1 MEAVFTVDQI
11 RRAEQPLLRAQGEP
25 DELMRHA
32 AKAVADAA
40 KVMLAAPR
48 PYFLG
53 RHATRVLLLVGS
65 GGNGGDALYAGSLL
79 AAEGV
84 GVDAVLL
91 GGAPHERALAT
102 FRRRGGAVLV
112 DGLPDFPPGLRGGG
126 APEPLD
132 PARPESARPW
142 GYCLVIDGIAGLGG
156 SGPLREKAARIVR
169 VAAKNHARFLAV
181 DVPSGIAADTG
192 VVEPG
197 ASIADPEWEPGD
209 PDEPSPRTLDL
220 PGHVTADVTVTFG
233 GLRFAHAL
241 SDQCGEVVVADI
253 ALDGDGPELYLRPR
267 ETWPA
272 GAQAGRSLHGQLH
285 ADLARDAAD
294 GTTPTWT
301 YYRSLAVPP
310 RNAFTWPTLYDGDPG
325 DVWTSVGDHPR
336 PPRPGFPRDLEPGAG
351 DDKYSGGV
359 VGICAGGDLYPGAG
373 VLAATAAVRATS
385 SMVRYVGSGS
395 AEVVRALPEVVAHT
409 SLDDAGRVDA
419 WVVGSGR
426 GTDDATA
433 AELSELLGRDEP
445 LLVDADAI
453 TLLAR
458 RAELREKLVAREG
471 ETLLTPHAGEFRRL
485 ADAMAEAGEA
495 GEDTVT
501 DAGAEGAGGIPDPAE
516 HPIDAAKA
524 LAVALDC
531 AVLLKGRRT
540 VVAMPAEP
548 GHRAGTVRI
557 IDAGTSWAATPG
569 SGDVLS
575 GLIGAWLAKDGMAGI
590 APAVTVHARAAE
602 IAARTPAGYAPT
614 SASLIAEA
622 IREATAALAAE
633 TAWPT
638 VAE

>member
-253 ALDGDGPELYLRPR
+253 ALDGDGPELHLRPR

-359 VGICAGGDLYPGAG
+359 VGICAGGDRYPGAG
-373 VLAATAAVRATS
+373 VLAATAAVRATP

-395 AEVVRALPEVVAHT
+395 AEVVRALPEVVAHP

-426 GTDDATA
+426 GTDDAAA
-433 AELSELLGRDEP
+433 AELSELLGRGEP

-471 ETLLTPHAGEFRRL
+471 ETVLTPHAGEFRRL
-485 ADAMAEAGEA
+485 ADAMAEAGEV
-495 GEDTVT
+495 GE
-501 DAGAEGAGGIPDPAE
+501 EGSESILDPAE
-516 HPIDAAKA
+516 HPIEAAKA

>member
-11 RRAEQPLLRAQGEP
+11 RRAEGPLLRAQDEP

-40 KVMLAAPR
+40 KVMLAAPK

-53 RHATRVLLLVGS
+53 RYATRVLLLVGS

-79 AAEGV
+79 AAEGI

-91 GGAPHERALAT
+91 GDAPHERALAT

-112 DGLPDFPPGLRGGG
+112 DGLPDFPASLRGGG
-126 APEPLD
+126 NPEPLD
-132 PARPESARPW
+132 PASPESAGPW
-142 GYCLVIDGIAGLGG
+142 GYSLVIDGIAGLGG
-156 SGPLREKAARIVR
+156 AGALREKAARIVR
-169 VAAKNHARFLAV
+169 VAAKNHARFLAI
-181 DVPSGIAADTG
+181 DVPSGVAADTG
-192 VVEPG
+192 AVEPG
-197 ASIADPEWEPGD
+197 ASIADPQWEPGD

-253 ALDGDGPELYLRPR
+253 ALDGDSPELYLLPK
-267 ETWPA
+267 EKWPA
-272 GAQAGRSLHGQLH
+272 GAEAGRSLHVQLH
-285 ADLARDAAD
+285 RDLASDAAD

-310 RNAFTWPTLYDGDPG
+310 RNAFTWPTLYDVDPG

-336 PPRPGFPRDLEPGAG
+336 PPRPGFPRDLEPGAD

-359 VGICAGGDLYPGAG
+359 VGICAGGERYPGAG
-373 VLAATAAVRATS
+373 VLATMAAVRATS
-385 SMVRYVGSGS
+385 AMVRYVGSGAS
-395 AEVVRALPEVVAHT
+395 EVVRALPEVVAHP
-409 SLDDAGRVDA
+409 SLDDARRVDA

-426 GTDDATA
+426 GTDDAA
-433 AELSELLGRDEP
+433 AVELSELLGRDEP

-453 TLLAR
+453 TLLAQR
-458 RAELREKLVAREG
+458 PDLREKLVARDA

-485 ADAMAEAGEA
+485 AEAMAGEEAGADRSA
-495 GEDTVT
+495 GE
-501 DAGAEGAGGIPDPAE
+501 IPDPVE

-524 LAVALDC
+524 MATALDC
-531 AVLLKGRRT
+531 VVLLKGRRT
-540 VVAMPAEP
+540 VVAMPAEH
-548 GHRAGTVRI
+548 GLRAGTVRI

-575 GLIGAWLAKDGMAGI
+575 GLVGAWMAKDGMAGI

-633 TAWPT
+633 TAWPS

>member
-11 RRAEQPLLRAQGEP
+11 RRAEGPLLRAQDEP

-40 KVMLAAPR
+40 KVMLAAPK

-53 RHATRVLLLVGS
+53 RYATRVLLLVGS

-79 AAEGV
+79 AAEGI

-91 GGAPHERALAT
+91 GDAPHERALAT

-112 DGLPDFPPGLRGGG
+112 DGLPDFPASLRGGG
-126 APEPLD
+126 NPEPLD
-132 PARPESARPW
+132 PASPESAGPW
-142 GYCLVIDGIAGLGG
+142 GYSLVIDGIAGLGG
-156 SGPLREKAARIVR
+156 AGALREKAARIVR
-169 VAAKNHARFLAV
+169 VAAKNHARFLAI
-181 DVPSGIAADTG
+181 DVPSGVAADTG
-192 VVEPG
+192 AVEPG
-197 ASIADPEWEPGD
+197 ASIADPQWEPGD

-253 ALDGDGPELYLRPR
+253 ALDGDSPELYLLPK
-267 ETWPA
+267 EKWPA
-272 GAQAGRSLHGQLH
+272 GAEAGRSLHVQLH
-285 ADLARDAAD
+285 RDLASDAAD

-310 RNAFTWPTLYDGDPG
+310 RNAFTWPTLYDVDPG

-336 PPRPGFPRDLEPGAG
+336 PPRPGFPRDLEPGAD

-359 VGICAGGDLYPGAG
+359 VGICAGGERYPGAG
-373 VLAATAAVRATS
+373 VLATMAAVRATS
-385 SMVRYVGSGS
+385 AMVRYVGSGAS
-395 AEVVRALPEVVAHT
+395 EVVRALPEVVAHP
-409 SLDDAGRVDA
+409 SLDDARRVDA

-426 GTDDATA
+426 GTDDAA
-433 AELSELLGRDEP
+433 AVELSELLGRDEP

-453 TLLAR
+453 TLLAQR
-458 RAELREKLVAREG
+458 PELREKLVARDA

-485 ADAMAEAGEA
+485 AEAMAGEEAGADRSA
-495 GEDTVT
+495 GE
-501 DAGAEGAGGIPDPAE
+501 IPDPVE

-524 LAVALDC
+524 MATALDC
-531 AVLLKGRRT
+531 VVLLKGRRT
-540 VVAMPAEP
+540 VVAMPAEH

-575 GLIGAWLAKDGMAGI
+575 GLVGAWMAKDGMAGI

-633 TAWPT
+633 TAWPS

>member
-11 RRAEQPLLRAQGEP
+11 RRAEQPLLGAQDEP

-40 KVMLAAPR
+40 KVMLAAPK

-91 GGAPHERALAT
+91 GDAPNERALAT
-102 FRRRGGAVLV
+102 FRRRGGVVLV
-112 DGLPDFPPGLRGGG
+112 DGLPDFPAGLRGDGN
-126 APEPLD
+126 PEPLD
-132 PARPESARPW
+132 PAHPESVRPW
-142 GYCLVIDGIAGLGG
+142 GHSLVIDGIAGLGG

-169 VAAKNHARFLAV
+169 VAAKNHARFLAI
-181 DVPSGIAADTG
+181 DVPSGISADTG
-192 VVEPG
+192 LVEAG

-209 PDEPSPRTLDL
+209 PDEPSPRTIEL

-253 ALDGDGPELYLRPR
+253 ALDGDSPELYLRPK
-267 ETWPA
+267 EKWPA
-272 GAQAGRSLHGQLH
+272 GAEAGRSLHGQLH
-285 ADLARDAAD
+285 RNLARDAAE
-294 GTTPTWT
+294 GATPTWT

-310 RNAFTWPTLYDGDPG
+310 RNAFTWPTVYDGDPG

-336 PPRPGFPRDLEPGAG
+336 PPRPGFPRDLEPAAD

-359 VGICAGGDLYPGAG
+359 VGICAGGERYPGAG
-373 VLAATAAVRATS
+373 VLATTAAVRATS
-385 SMVRYVGSGS
+385 AMVRYVGSGS
-395 AEVVRALPEVVAHT
+395 AEVVRALPEVVAHP
-409 SLDDAGRVDA
+409 SLDDAARVDA

-426 GTDDATA
+426 GTDDAAA

-453 TLLAR
+453 TLLAQR
-458 RAELREKLVAREG
+458 PELRDRLVAREG

-485 ADAMAEAGEA
+485 ADALDQE
-495 GEDTVT
+495 
-501 DAGAEGAGGIPDPAE
+501 IPDPVDR
-516 HPIDAAKA
+516 PIDAAKA
-524 LAVALDC
+524 LAMALRC

-540 VVAMPAEP
+540 IVAMPSGG
-548 GHRAGTVRI
+548 GHHAGTVRI

-575 GLIGAWLAKDGMAGI
+575 GLIGAWLAKDGMAGV

-633 TAWPT
+633 TEWPS

>member
-1 MEAVFTVDQI
+1 MEAVFAVDQI

-253 ALDGDGPELYLRPR
+253 ALDGDGPELHLRPR

-359 VGICAGGDLYPGAG
+359 VGICAGGGRYPGAG
-373 VLAATAAVRATS
+373 VLAATAAVRATP

-395 AEVVRALPEVVAHT
+395 AEVVRALPEVVAHP

-426 GTDDATA
+426 GTDDAAA
-433 AELSELLGRDEP
+433 AELSELLGRGDP

-453 TLLAR
+453 TMLAR
-458 RAELREKLVAREG
+458 RPELREKLVAREG
-471 ETLLTPHAGEFRRL
+471 ETVLTPHAGEFRRL
-485 ADAMAEAGEA
+485 ADAMAEAGEV
-495 GEDTVT
+495 GE
-501 DAGAEGAGGIPDPAE
+501 EGSESIPDPAE
-516 HPIDAAKA
+516 HPIEAAKA

>member
-11 RRAEQPLLRAQGEP
+11 RRAEAPLLRAQDEP

-40 KVMLAAPR
+40 KVMLAAPK

-53 RHATRVLLLVGS
+53 RYATRVLLLVGS

-79 AAEGV
+79 AADGI

-91 GGAPHERALAT
+91 GDAPHERALAT

-112 DGLPDFPPGLRGGG
+112 DGLPDFPASLRGGG
-126 APEPLD
+126 NPEPLD
-132 PARPESARPW
+132 PSRPESARPW
-142 GYCLVIDGIAGLGG
+142 GYSLVIDGIAGLGG
-156 SGPLREKAARIVR
+156 AGALREKAARIVR
-169 VAAKNHARFLAV
+169 VAAQNHARFLAV

-192 VVEPG
+192 LVEPG
-197 ASIADPEWEPGD
+197 ASIDDPQWEPGD
-209 PDEPSPRTLDL
+209 PDEPAARTIDL

-253 ALDGDGPELYLRPR
+253 ALDGDSPELYLLPK
-267 ETWPA
+267 EKWPA
-272 GAQAGRSLHGQLH
+272 GAEAGRSLHGQLH
-285 ADLARDAAD
+285 RDLADDAAD
-294 GTTPTWT
+294 GSTPTWT

-310 RNAFTWPTLYDGDPG
+310 RNAFTWPTLYDVNPG

-336 PPRPGFPRDLEPGAG
+336 PPRPGFPRDLEPGPG

-359 VGICAGGDLYPGAG
+359 VGICAGGERYPGAG

-385 SMVRYVGSGS
+385 AMVRYVGSGA
-395 AEVVRALPEVVAHT
+395 AEVVRALPEVVAHA
-409 SLDDAGRVDA
+409 SLDDACRADA
-419 WVVGSGR
+419 WAVGSGR
-426 GTDDATA
+426 GTDDAAA
-433 AELSELLGRDEP
+433 AELSDLLGRVEP
-445 LLVDADAI
+445 LLIDADAI
-453 TLLAR
+453 TLLAQR
-458 RAELREKLVAREG
+458 PELREKLVARG
-471 ETLLTPHAGEFRRL
+471 AETLLTPHAGEFRRL
-485 ADAMAEAGEA
+485 ADAMAGVGAGA
-495 GEDTVT
+495 
-501 DAGAEGAGGIPDPAE
+501 DAGAGGEIGAGEIPDPVE
-516 HPIDAAKA
+516 HPIDAAKTMA
-524 LAVALDC
+524 TALDC

-575 GLIGAWLAKDGMAGI
+575 GLVGAWMAKDGMAGI

-614 SASLIAEA
+614 SASLIAGA

-633 TAWPT
+633 TAWPS

>member
-40 KVMLAAPR
+40 KVMLAAPK

-53 RHATRVLLLVGS
+53 RYATRVLLLVGS

-79 AAEGV
+79 AAEGI

-91 GGAPHERALAT
+91 GDAPHERALAT

-112 DGLPDFPPGLRGGG
+112 DGLPDFPASLRGGG
-126 APEPLD
+126 NPEPLD
-132 PARPESARPW
+132 PASPESARPW
-142 GYCLVIDGIAGLGG
+142 GYSLVIDGIAGLGG
-156 SGPLREKAARIVR
+156 AGALREKAARIVR
-169 VAAKNHARFLAV
+169 VAAKNHARFLAI
-181 DVPSGIAADTG
+181 DVPSGVAADTG
-192 VVEPG
+192 AVEPG
-197 ASIADPEWEPGD
+197 ASIADPQWEPGD

-253 ALDGDGPELYLRPR
+253 ALDGDSPELYLLPK
-267 ETWPA
+267 EKWPA
-272 GAQAGRSLHGQLH
+272 GAEAGRSLHGQLH
-285 ADLARDAAD
+285 RDLASDAAD

-310 RNAFTWPTLYDGDPG
+310 RNAFTWPTLYDVDPG

-336 PPRPGFPRDLEPGAG
+336 PPRPGFPRDLEPGAD

-359 VGICAGGDLYPGAG
+359 VGICAGGERYPGAG
-373 VLAATAAVRATS
+373 VLATTAAVRATS
-385 SMVRYVGSGS
+385 AMVRYVGSGAS
-395 AEVVRALPEVVAHT
+395 EVVRALPEVVAHP
-409 SLDDAGRVDA
+409 SLDDARRVDA

-426 GTDDATA
+426 GTDDAA
-433 AELSELLGRDEP
+433 AVELSELLGRDEP

-453 TLLAR
+453 TLLAQR
-458 RAELREKLVAREG
+458 PDLREKLVARDA

-485 ADAMAEAGEA
+485 AEAMAGEEAGADRSA
-495 GEDTVT
+495 GE
-501 DAGAEGAGGIPDPAE
+501 IPDPVE

-524 LAVALDC
+524 MATALDC
-531 AVLLKGRRT
+531 VVLLKGRRT
-540 VVAMPAEP
+540 VVAMPAEH

-575 GLIGAWLAKDGMAGI
+575 GLVGAWMAKDGMAGI

-633 TAWPT
+633 TAWPS

>member
-40 KVMLAAPR
+40 KVMLAGPR

-84 GVDAVLL
+84 GVDAVLV
-91 GGAPHERALAT
+91 GAAPHERALAT

-132 PARPESARPW
+132 PARPESVRPW

-192 VVEPG
+192 AVEPG
-197 ASIADPEWEPGD
+197 ASIADPEWEPDD

-253 ALDGDGPELYLRPR
+253 ALDGDGPELHLRPR

-310 RNAFTWPTLYDGDPG
+310 CNAFTWPTLYDGDPG

-359 VGICAGGDLYPGAG
+359 VGICAGGDRYPGAG
-373 VLAATAAVRATS
+373 VLAATAAVRATP

-395 AEVVRALPEVVAHT
+395 AEVVRALPEVVAHP

-426 GTDDATA
+426 GTDDAAA
-433 AELSELLGRDEP
+433 AELSELLGRGDP

-453 TLLAR
+453 TTLAR
-458 RAELREKLVAREG
+458 RPELREKLVAREG
-471 ETLLTPHAGEFRRL
+471 ETVLTPHAGEFRRL
-485 ADAMAEAGEA
+485 ADAMAEAGEV
-495 GEDTVT
+495 GE
-501 DAGAEGAGGIPDPAE
+501 EGSESIPDPAE

>member
-11 RRAEQPLLRAQGEP
+11 RRAEGPLLRAQDEP

-40 KVMLAAPR
+40 KVMLAAPK

-53 RHATRVLLLVGS
+53 RYATRVLLLVGS

-79 AAEGV
+79 AAEGI

-91 GGAPHERALAT
+91 GDAPHERALAT

-112 DGLPDFPPGLRGGG
+112 DGLPDFPASLRGGG
-126 APEPLD
+126 NPEPLD
-132 PARPESARPW
+132 PASPESAGPW
-142 GYCLVIDGIAGLGG
+142 EYSLVIDGIAGLGG
-156 SGPLREKAARIVR
+156 AGALREKAARIVR
-169 VAAKNHARFLAV
+169 VAAKNHARFLAI
-181 DVPSGIAADTG
+181 DVPSGVAADTG
-192 VVEPG
+192 AVEPG
-197 ASIADPEWEPGD
+197 ASIADPQWEPGD

-241 SDQCGEVVVADI
+241 SEQCGEVVVADI
-253 ALDGDGPELYLRPR
+253 ALDGDGPELHLRPR

-336 PPRPGFPRDLEPGAG
+336 PPRPGFPRDLEPGAD

-359 VGICAGGDLYPGAG
+359 VGICAGGERYPGAG
-373 VLAATAAVRATS
+373 VLATMAAVRATS
-385 SMVRYVGSGS
+385 AMVRYVGSGAS
-395 AEVVRALPEVVAHT
+395 EVVRALPEVVAHP
-409 SLDDAGRVDA
+409 SLDDARRVDA

-426 GTDDATA
+426 GTDDAA
-433 AELSELLGRDEP
+433 AVELSELLGRDEP

-453 TLLAR
+453 TLLAQR
-458 RAELREKLVAREG
+458 PELREKLVARDA

-485 ADAMAEAGEA
+485 AEAMAGEEAGADRSA
-495 GEDTVT
+495 GE
-501 DAGAEGAGGIPDPAE
+501 IPDPVE

-524 LAVALDC
+524 MATALDC
-531 AVLLKGRRT
+531 VVLLKGRRT
-540 VVAMPAEP
+540 VVAMPAEH

-575 GLIGAWLAKDGMAGI
+575 GLVGAWMAKDGMAGI

-633 TAWPT
+633 TAWPS

>member
-11 RRAEQPLLRAQGEP
+11 RRAEGPLLRAQDEP

-40 KVMLAAPR
+40 KVMLAAPK

-53 RHATRVLLLVGS
+53 RYATRVLLLVGS

-79 AAEGV
+79 AAEGI

-91 GGAPHERALAT
+91 GDAPHERALAT

-112 DGLPDFPPGLRGGG
+112 DGLPDFPASLRGGG
-126 APEPLD
+126 NPEPLD
-132 PARPESARPW
+132 PASPESAGPW
-142 GYCLVIDGIAGLGG
+142 EYSLVIDGIAGLGG
-156 SGPLREKAARIVR
+156 AGALREKAARIVR
-169 VAAKNHARFLAV
+169 VAAKNHARFLAI
-181 DVPSGIAADTG
+181 DVPSGVAADTG
-192 VVEPG
+192 AVEPG
-197 ASIADPEWEPGD
+197 ASIADPQWEPGD

-253 ALDGDGPELYLRPR
+253 ALDGDSPELYLLPK
-267 ETWPA
+267 EKWPA
-272 GAQAGRSLHGQLH
+272 GAEAGRSLHVQLH
-285 ADLARDAAD
+285 RDLASDAAD

-336 PPRPGFPRDLEPGAG
+336 PPRPGFPRDLEPGAD

-359 VGICAGGDLYPGAG
+359 VGICAGGERYPGAG
-373 VLAATAAVRATS
+373 VLATMAAVRATS
-385 SMVRYVGSGS
+385 AMVRYVGSGAS
-395 AEVVRALPEVVAHT
+395 EVVRALPEVVAHP
-409 SLDDAGRVDA
+409 SLDDARRVDA

-426 GTDDATA
+426 GTDDAA
-433 AELSELLGRDEP
+433 AVELSELLGRDEP

-453 TLLAR
+453 TLLAQR
-458 RAELREKLVAREG
+458 PELREKLVARDA

-485 ADAMAEAGEA
+485 AEAMAGEEAGADRSA
-495 GEDTVT
+495 GE
-501 DAGAEGAGGIPDPAE
+501 IPDPVE

-524 LAVALDC
+524 MATALDC
-531 AVLLKGRRT
+531 VVLLKGRRT
-540 VVAMPAEP
+540 VVAMPAEH

-575 GLIGAWLAKDGMAGI
+575 GLVGAWMAKDGMAGI

-633 TAWPT
+633 TAWPS

>member
-11 RRAEQPLLRAQGEP
+11 RRAEGPLLRAQDEP

-40 KVMLAAPR
+40 KVMLAAPK

-53 RHATRVLLLVGS
+53 RYATRVLLLVGS

-79 AAEGV
+79 AAEGI

-91 GGAPHERALAT
+91 GDAPHERALAT

-112 DGLPDFPPGLRGGG
+112 DGLPDFPASLRGGG
-126 APEPLD
+126 NPEPLD
-132 PARPESARPW
+132 PASPESAGPW
-142 GYCLVIDGIAGLGG
+142 EYSLVIDGIAGLGG
-156 SGPLREKAARIVR
+156 AGALREKAARIVR
-169 VAAKNHARFLAV
+169 VAAKNHARFLAI
-181 DVPSGIAADTG
+181 DVPSGVAADTG
-192 VVEPG
+192 AVEPG
-197 ASIADPEWEPGD
+197 ASIADPQWEPGD

-253 ALDGDGPELYLRPR
+253 ALDGDSPELYLLPK
-267 ETWPA
+267 EKWPA
-272 GAQAGRSLHGQLH
+272 GAEAGRSLHVQLH
-285 ADLARDAAD
+285 RDLASDAAD

-310 RNAFTWPTLYDGDPG
+310 RNAFTWPTLYDVDPG

-336 PPRPGFPRDLEPGAG
+336 PPRPGFPRDLEPGAD

-359 VGICAGGDLYPGAG
+359 VGICAGGERYPGAG
-373 VLAATAAVRATS
+373 VLATTAAVRATS
-385 SMVRYVGSGS
+385 AMVRYVGSGAS
-395 AEVVRALPEVVAHT
+395 EVVRALPEVVAHP
-409 SLDDAGRVDA
+409 SLDDARRVDA

-426 GTDDATA
+426 GTDDAA
-433 AELSELLGRDEP
+433 AVELSELLGRDEP

-453 TLLAR
+453 TLLAQR
-458 RAELREKLVAREG
+458 PELREKLVARDA

-485 ADAMAEAGEA
+485 AEAMAGEEAGADRSA
-495 GEDTVT
+495 GE
-501 DAGAEGAGGIPDPAE
+501 IPDPVE

-524 LAVALDC
+524 MATALDC
-531 AVLLKGRRT
+531 VVLLKGRRT
-540 VVAMPAEP
+540 VVAMPAEH

-575 GLIGAWLAKDGMAGI
+575 GLVGAWMAKDGMAGI

-633 TAWPT
+633 TAWPS

>member
-11 RRAEQPLLRAQGEP
+11 RRAEQPLLRAQDEP

-40 KVMLAAPR
+40 KVMLAAPK

-53 RHATRVLLLVGS
+53 RYATRVLLLVGS

-79 AAEGV
+79 AAEGI

-91 GGAPHERALAT
+91 GDAPHERALAT

-112 DGLPDFPPGLRGGG
+112 DGLPDFPASLRGGG
-126 APEPLD
+126 NPEPLD
-132 PARPESARPW
+132 PASPESAEPW
-142 GYCLVIDGIAGLGG
+142 GYSLVIDGIAGLGG
-156 SGPLREKAARIVR
+156 AGALREKAARIVR
-169 VAAKNHARFLAV
+169 VAAKNHARFLAI
-181 DVPSGIAADTG
+181 DVPSGVAADTG
-192 VVEPG
+192 AVEPG
-197 ASIADPEWEPGD
+197 ASIADPQWEPGD

-253 ALDGDGPELYLRPR
+253 ALDGDSPELYLLPK
-267 ETWPA
+267 EKWPA
-272 GAQAGRSLHGQLH
+272 GAEAGRSLHGQLH
-285 ADLARDAAD
+285 RDLASDAAD

-310 RNAFTWPTLYDGDPG
+310 RNAFTWPTLYDVDPG
-325 DVWTSVGDHPR
+325 DVWTSVGDHPL
-336 PPRPGFPRDLEPGAG
+336 PPRPGFPRDLEPGAD

-359 VGICAGGDLYPGAG
+359 VGICAGGERYPGAG
-373 VLAATAAVRATS
+373 VLATMAAVRATS
-385 SMVRYVGSGS
+385 AMVRYVGSGAS
-395 AEVVRALPEVVAHT
+395 EVVRALPEVVAHP
-409 SLDDAGRVDA
+409 SLDDARRVDA

-426 GTDDATA
+426 GTDDAA
-433 AELSELLGRDEP
+433 AVELSELLGRDEP

-453 TLLAR
+453 TLLAQR
-458 RAELREKLVAREG
+458 PELREKLVARDA

-485 ADAMAEAGEA
+485 AEAMAGEEAGADRSA
-495 GEDTVT
+495 GE
-501 DAGAEGAGGIPDPAE
+501 IPDPVE

-524 LAVALDC
+524 MATALDC
-531 AVLLKGRRT
+531 VVLLKGRRT
-540 VVAMPAEP
+540 VVAMPAEH

-575 GLIGAWLAKDGMAGI
+575 GLVGAWMAKDGMAGI

-633 TAWPT
+633 TAWPS

>member
-253 ALDGDGPELYLRPR
+253 ALDGDGPELHLRPR

-359 VGICAGGDLYPGAG
+359 VGICAGGDRYPGAG
-373 VLAATAAVRATS
+373 VLAATAAVRATP

-395 AEVVRALPEVVAHT
+395 AEVVRALPEVVAHP

-426 GTDDATA
+426 GTDDAAA
-433 AELSELLGRDEP
+433 AELSELLGRGEP

-453 TLLAR
+453 TMLAR
-458 RAELREKLVAREG
+458 RPELREKLVAREG
-471 ETLLTPHAGEFRRL
+471 ETVLTPHAGEFRRL
-485 ADAMAEAGEA
+485 ADAMAEAGEV
-495 GEDTVT
+495 GE
-501 DAGAEGAGGIPDPAE
+501 EGSESIPDPAE

>member
-11 RRAEQPLLRAQGEP
+11 RRAEQPLLGAQDEP

-40 KVMLAAPR
+40 KVMLAAPK

-53 RHATRVLLLVGS
+53 RYATRVLLLVGS

-79 AAEGV
+79 AAEGI

-91 GGAPHERALAT
+91 GDAPHERALAT

-112 DGLPDFPPGLRGGG
+112 DGLPDFPAGLRGGG
-126 APEPLD
+126 NPEPLD

-142 GYCLVIDGIAGLGG
+142 GYSLVIDGIVGLGG
-156 SGPLREKAARIVR
+156 AGALREKAARIVR
-169 VAAKNHARFLAV
+169 VAAKNHARFLAI

-192 VVEPG
+192 AVEPG
-197 ASIADPEWEPGD
+197 ASIPDPQWEAGD

-253 ALDGDGPELYLRPR
+253 ALDGDSPELYLLPK
-267 ETWPA
+267 EKWPV
-272 GAQAGRSLHGQLH
+272 GAEAGRSLHGQLH
-285 ADLARDAAD
+285 RDLASDAAD

-310 RNAFTWPTLYDGDPG
+310 RNAFTWPTLYDVDPG

-336 PPRPGFPRDLEPGAG
+336 PPRPGFPRDLEPGAD

-359 VGICAGGDLYPGAG
+359 VGICAGGERYPGAG
-373 VLAATAAVRATS
+373 VLATTAAVRATS
-385 SMVRYVGSGS
+385 AMVRYVGSGA
-395 AEVVRALPEVVAHT
+395 AEVVRALPEVVAHP
-409 SLDDAGRVDA
+409 SLDDACRVDA

-426 GTDDATA
+426 GTDDAAA
-433 AELSELLGRDEP
+433 AELAELLGRDEP
-445 LLVDADAI
+445 LLIDADAI
-453 TLLAR
+453 TLLAQR
-458 RAELREKLVAREG
+458 PELREALAAREG

-485 ADAMAEAGEA
+485 ADALAEAGA
-495 GEDTVT
+495 
-501 DAGAEGAGGIPDPAE
+501 DALPDPAE

-524 LAVALDC
+524 MATDLDC

-540 VVAMPAEP
+540 VVAMPAEH

-575 GLIGAWLAKDGMAGI
+575 GLVGAWMAKDGMAGI

-633 TAWPT
+633 TAWPS

>member
-11 RRAEQPLLRAQGEP
+11 RRAEGPLLRAQDEP

-40 KVMLAAPR
+40 KVMLAAPK

-53 RHATRVLLLVGS
+53 RYATRVLLLVGS

-79 AAEGV
+79 AAEGI

-91 GGAPHERALAT
+91 GDAPHERALAT

-112 DGLPDFPPGLRGGG
+112 DGLPDFPASLRGGG
-126 APEPLD
+126 NPEPLD
-132 PARPESARPW
+132 PASPESAGPW
-142 GYCLVIDGIAGLGG
+142 EYSLVIDGIAGLGG
-156 SGPLREKAARIVR
+156 AGALREKAARIVR
-169 VAAKNHARFLAV
+169 VAAKNHARFLAI
-181 DVPSGIAADTG
+181 DVPSGVAADTG
-192 VVEPG
+192 AVEPG
-197 ASIADPEWEPGD
+197 ASIADPQWEPGD

-253 ALDGDGPELYLRPR
+253 ALDGDSPELYLLPK
-267 ETWPA
+267 EKWPA
-272 GAQAGRSLHGQLH
+272 GAEAGRSLHVQLH
-285 ADLARDAAD
+285 RDLASDAAD

-310 RNAFTWPTLYDGDPG
+310 RNAFTWPTLYDVDPG

-336 PPRPGFPRDLEPGAG
+336 PPRPGFPRDLEPGAD

-359 VGICAGGDLYPGAG
+359 VGICAGGERYPGAG
-373 VLAATAAVRATS
+373 VLATTAAVRATS
-385 SMVRYVGSGS
+385 AMVRYVGSGAS
-395 AEVVRALPEVVAHT
+395 EVVRALPEVVAHP
-409 SLDDAGRVDA
+409 SLDDARRVDA

-426 GTDDATA
+426 GTDDAA
-433 AELSELLGRDEP
+433 AVELSELLGRDEP

-453 TLLAR
+453 TLLAQR
-458 RAELREKLVAREG
+458 PDLREKLVARDA

-485 ADAMAEAGEA
+485 AEAMAGEEAGADRSA
-495 GEDTVT
+495 GE
-501 DAGAEGAGGIPDPAE
+501 IPDPVE

-524 LAVALDC
+524 MATALDC
-531 AVLLKGRRT
+531 VVLLKGRRT
-540 VVAMPAEP
+540 VVAMPAEH

-575 GLIGAWLAKDGMAGI
+575 GLVGAWMAKDGMAGI

-633 TAWPT
+633 TAWPS

>member
-253 ALDGDGPELYLRPR
+253 ALDGDGPELHLHPR

-285 ADLARDAAD
+285 ADLARAAAD

-310 RNAFTWPTLYDGDPG
+310 RNAFTWPTLYDVDPG

-336 PPRPGFPRDLEPGAG
+336 PPRPGFPRDLEPGAD

-359 VGICAGGDLYPGAG
+359 VGICAGGERYPGAG
-373 VLAATAAVRATS
+373 VLATMAAVRATS
-385 SMVRYVGSGS
+385 AMVRYVGSGAS
-395 AEVVRALPEVVAHT
+395 EVVRALPEVVAHP
-409 SLDDAGRVDA
+409 SLDDARRVDA

-426 GTDDATA
+426 GTDDAA
-433 AELSELLGRDEP
+433 AVELSELLGRDEP

-453 TLLAR
+453 TLLAQR
-458 RAELREKLVAREG
+458 PDLREKLVARDA

-485 ADAMAEAGEA
+485 AEAMAGEEAGADRSA
-495 GEDTVT
+495 GE
-501 DAGAEGAGGIPDPAE
+501 IPDPVE

-524 LAVALDC
+524 MATALDC
-531 AVLLKGRRT
+531 VVLLKGRRT
-540 VVAMPAEP
+540 VVAMPAEH

-575 GLIGAWLAKDGMAGI
+575 GLVGAWMAKDGMAGI

-633 TAWPT
+633 TAWPS

>member
-11 RRAEQPLLRAQGEP
+11 RRAEGPLLRAQDEP

-40 KVMLAAPR
+40 KVMLAAPK

-53 RHATRVLLLVGS
+53 RYATRVLLLVGS

-79 AAEGV
+79 AAEGI

-91 GGAPHERALAT
+91 GDAPHERALAT

-112 DGLPDFPPGLRGGG
+112 DGLPDFPASLRGGG
-126 APEPLD
+126 NPEPLD
-132 PARPESARPW
+132 PASPESAEPW
-142 GYCLVIDGIAGLGG
+142 GYSLVIDGIAGLGG
-156 SGPLREKAARIVR
+156 AGALREKAARIVR
-169 VAAKNHARFLAV
+169 VAAKNHARFLAI
-181 DVPSGIAADTG
+181 DVPSGVAADTG
-192 VVEPG
+192 AVEPG
-197 ASIADPEWEPGD
+197 ASIADPQWEPGD

-253 ALDGDGPELYLRPR
+253 ALDGDSPELYLLPK
-267 ETWPA
+267 EKWPA
-272 GAQAGRSLHGQLH
+272 GAEAGRSLHGQLH
-285 ADLARDAAD
+285 RDLASDAAD

-310 RNAFTWPTLYDGDPG
+310 RNAFTWPTLYDVNPG
-325 DVWTSVGDHPR
+325 DVWTSVGDHPL
-336 PPRPGFPRDLEPGAG
+336 PPRPGFPRDLEPGAD

-359 VGICAGGDLYPGAG
+359 VGICAGGERYPGAG
-373 VLAATAAVRATS
+373 VLATMAAVRATS
-385 SMVRYVGSGS
+385 AMVRYVGSGAS
-395 AEVVRALPEVVAHT
+395 EVVRALPEVVAHP
-409 SLDDAGRVDA
+409 SLDDARRVDA

-426 GTDDATA
+426 GTDDAA
-433 AELSELLGRDEP
+433 AVELSELLGRDEP

-453 TLLAR
+453 TLLAQR
-458 RAELREKLVAREG
+458 PELREKLVARDA

-485 ADAMAEAGEA
+485 AEAMAGEEAGADRSA
-495 GEDTVT
+495 GE
-501 DAGAEGAGGIPDPAE
+501 IPDPVE

-524 LAVALDC
+524 MATALDC
-531 AVLLKGRRT
+531 VVLLKGRRT
-540 VVAMPAEP
+540 VVAMPAEH

-575 GLIGAWLAKDGMAGI
+575 GLVGAWMAKDGMAGI

-633 TAWPT
+633 TAWPS

>member
-11 RRAEQPLLRAQGEP
+11 RRAEGPLLRAQDEP

-40 KVMLAAPR
+40 KVMLAAPK

-53 RHATRVLLLVGS
+53 RYATRVLLLVGS

-79 AAEGV
+79 AAEGI

-91 GGAPHERALAT
+91 GDAPHERALAT

-112 DGLPDFPPGLRGGG
+112 DGLPDFPASLRGGG
-126 APEPLD
+126 NPEPLD
-132 PARPESARPW
+132 PASPESARPW
-142 GYCLVIDGIAGLGG
+142 GYSLVIDGIAGLGG
-156 SGPLREKAARIVR
+156 AGALREKAARIVR
-169 VAAKNHARFLAV
+169 VAAKNHARFLAI
-181 DVPSGIAADTG
+181 DVPSGVAADTG
-192 VVEPG
+192 AVEPG
-197 ASIADPEWEPGD
+197 ASIADPQWEPGD

-253 ALDGDGPELYLRPR
+253 ALDGDSPELYLLPK
-267 ETWPA
+267 EKWPA
-272 GAQAGRSLHGQLH
+272 GAEAGRSLHVQLH
-285 ADLARDAAD
+285 RDLASDAAD

-310 RNAFTWPTLYDGDPG
+310 RNAFTWPTLYDVNPG

-336 PPRPGFPRDLEPGAG
+336 PPRPGFPRDLEPGAD

-359 VGICAGGDLYPGAG
+359 VGICAGGERYPGAG
-373 VLAATAAVRATS
+373 VLATMAAVRATS
-385 SMVRYVGSGS
+385 AMVRYVGSGAS
-395 AEVVRALPEVVAHT
+395 EVVRALPEVVAHP
-409 SLDDAGRVDA
+409 SLDDARRVDA

-426 GTDDATA
+426 GTDDAA
-433 AELSELLGRDEP
+433 AVELSELLGRDEP

-453 TLLAR
+453 TLLAQR
-458 RAELREKLVAREG
+458 PELREKLVARDA

-485 ADAMAEAGEA
+485 AEAMAGEEAGADRSA
-495 GEDTVT
+495 GE
-501 DAGAEGAGGIPDPAE
+501 IPDPVE

-524 LAVALDC
+524 MATALDC
-531 AVLLKGRRT
+531 VVLLKGRRT
-540 VVAMPAEP
+540 VVAMPAEH

-575 GLIGAWLAKDGMAGI
+575 GLVGAWMAKDGMAGI

-633 TAWPT
+633 TAWPS

>member
-11 RRAEQPLLRAQGEP
+11 RRAEGPLLRAQDEP

-40 KVMLAAPR
+40 KVMLAAPK

-53 RHATRVLLLVGS
+53 RYATRVLLLVGS

-79 AAEGV
+79 AAEGI

-91 GGAPHERALAT
+91 GDAPHERALAT

-112 DGLPDFPPGLRGGG
+112 DGLPDFPASLRGGG
-126 APEPLD
+126 NPEPLD
-132 PARPESARPW
+132 PASPESAGPW
-142 GYCLVIDGIAGLGG
+142 EYSLVIDGIAGLGG
-156 SGPLREKAARIVR
+156 AGALREKAARIVR
-169 VAAKNHARFLAV
+169 VAAKNHARFLAI
-181 DVPSGIAADTG
+181 DVPSGVAADTG
-192 VVEPG
+192 AVEPG
-197 ASIADPEWEPGD
+197 ASIADPQWEPGD

-253 ALDGDGPELYLRPR
+253 ALDGDSPELYLQPK
-267 ETWPA
+267 EKWPA
-272 GAQAGRSLHGQLH
+272 GAEAGRSLHVQLH
-285 ADLARDAAD
+285 RDLASDAAD

-310 RNAFTWPTLYDGDPG
+310 RNAFTWPTLYDVDPG

-336 PPRPGFPRDLEPGAG
+336 PPRPGFPRDLEPGAD

-359 VGICAGGDLYPGAG
+359 VGICAGGERYPGAG
-373 VLAATAAVRATS
+373 VLATTAAVRATS
-385 SMVRYVGSGS
+385 AMVRYVGSGAS
-395 AEVVRALPEVVAHT
+395 EVVRALPEVVAHP
-409 SLDDAGRVDA
+409 SLDDARRVDA

-426 GTDDATA
+426 GTDDAA
-433 AELSELLGRDEP
+433 AVELSELLGRDEP

-453 TLLAR
+453 TLLAQR
-458 RAELREKLVAREG
+458 PELREKLVARDA

-485 ADAMAEAGEA
+485 AEAMAGEEAGADRSA
-495 GEDTVT
+495 GE
-501 DAGAEGAGGIPDPAE
+501 IPDPVE

-524 LAVALDC
+524 MATALDC
-531 AVLLKGRRT
+531 VVLLKGRRT
-540 VVAMPAEP
+540 VVAMPAEH

-575 GLIGAWLAKDGMAGI
+575 GLVGAWMAKDGMAGI

-633 TAWPT
+633 TAWPS

>member
-11 RRAEQPLLRAQGEP
+11 RRAEQPLLWAQDEP

-53 RHATRVLLLVGS
+53 RHATRVLLLAGS

-91 GGAPHERALAT
+91 GSAPHERALAT
-102 FRRRGGAVLV
+102 FRRRGGALLV

-253 ALDGDGPELYLRPR
+253 ALDGDGPELHLRPR

-359 VGICAGGDLYPGAG
+359 VGICAGGDRYPGAG
-373 VLAATAAVRATS
+373 VLAATAAVRATP

-395 AEVVRALPEVVAHT
+395 AEVVRALPEVVAHP

-426 GTDDATA
+426 GTDDAAA
-433 AELSELLGRDEP
+433 AELSELLGRGDP

-453 TLLAR
+453 TTLAR
-458 RAELREKLVAREG
+458 RPELREKLVAREG
-471 ETLLTPHAGEFRRL
+471 ETVLTPHAGEFRRL
-485 ADAMAEAGEA
+485 ADAMAEAGEV
-495 GEDTVT
+495 GE
-501 DAGAEGAGGIPDPAE
+501 EGSESIPDPAE

-540 VVAMPAEP
+540 VVAMPAVP

>member
-48 PYFLG
+48 PYFLV

-79 AAEGV
+79 AAEGI

-91 GGAPHERALAT
+91 GDAPHERALAT

-112 DGLPDFPPGLRGGG
+112 DGLPDFPASLRGGG
-126 APEPLD
+126 NPEPLD
-132 PARPESARPW
+132 PASPESAEPW
-142 GYCLVIDGIAGLGG
+142 GYSLVIDGIAGLGG
-156 SGPLREKAARIVR
+156 AGALREKAARIVR
-169 VAAKNHARFLAV
+169 VAAKNHARFLAI
-181 DVPSGIAADTG
+181 DVPSGVAADTG
-192 VVEPG
+192 AVEPG
-197 ASIADPEWEPGD
+197 ASIADPQWEPGD

-253 ALDGDGPELYLRPR
+253 ALDGDGPELYLLPK
-267 ETWPA
+267 EKWPA
-272 GAQAGRSLHGQLH
+272 GAEAGRSLHGQLH
-285 ADLARDAAD
+285 RDLASDAAD

-310 RNAFTWPTLYDGDPG
+310 RNAFTWPTLYDVDPG

-336 PPRPGFPRDLEPGAG
+336 PPRPGFPRDLEPGAD

-359 VGICAGGDLYPGAG
+359 VGICAGGERYPGAG
-373 VLAATAAVRATS
+373 VLATMAAVRATS
-385 SMVRYVGSGS
+385 AMVRYVGSGAS
-395 AEVVRALPEVVAHT
+395 EVVRALPEVVAHP
-409 SLDDAGRVDA
+409 SLDDARRVDA

-426 GTDDATA
+426 GTDDAA
-433 AELSELLGRDEP
+433 AVELSELLGRDEP

-453 TLLAR
+453 TLLAQR
-458 RAELREKLVAREG
+458 PELREKLVGRDA

-485 ADAMAEAGEA
+485 AEAMAGEEAGADRSA
-495 GEDTVT
+495 GE
-501 DAGAEGAGGIPDPAE
+501 IPDPVE

-524 LAVALDC
+524 MATALDC
-531 AVLLKGRRT
+531 VVLLKGRRT
-540 VVAMPAEP
+540 VVAMPAEH

-575 GLIGAWLAKDGMAGI
+575 GLVGAWMAKDGMAGI

-633 TAWPT
+633 TAWPS

>member
-253 ALDGDGPELYLRPR
+253 ALDGDGPELHLRPR

-359 VGICAGGDLYPGAG
+359 VGICAGGDRYPGAG

-395 AEVVRALPEVVAHT
+395 AEVVRALPEVVAHP

-426 GTDDATA
+426 GTDDAAA
-433 AELSELLGRDEP
+433 AELSELLGRGDP

-453 TLLAR
+453 TMLAR
-458 RAELREKLVAREG
+458 RPELREKLVAREG
-471 ETLLTPHAGEFRRL
+471 ETVLTPHAGEFRRL
-485 ADAMAEAGEA
+485 ADAMAEAGEV
-495 GEDTVT
+495 GE
-501 DAGAEGAGGIPDPAE
+501 EGSESIPDPAE

>member
-11 RRAEQPLLRAQGEP
+11 RRAEQPLLGAQDEP

-40 KVMLAAPR
+40 KVMLAAPK

-91 GGAPHERALAT
+91 GDAPNERALAT
-102 FRRRGGAVLV
+102 FRRRGGVVLV
-112 DGLPDFPPGLRGGG
+112 DGLPDFPAGLRGDGN
-126 APEPLD
+126 PEPLD
-132 PARPESARPW
+132 PAHPESVRPW
-142 GYCLVIDGIAGLGG
+142 GHSLVIDGIAGLGG

-169 VAAKNHARFLAV
+169 VAAKNHARFLAI
-181 DVPSGIAADTG
+181 DVPSGISADTG
-192 VVEPG
+192 LVEPG

-209 PDEPSPRTLDL
+209 PDEPSPSVIEL

-253 ALDGDGPELYLRPR
+253 ALDGDSPELYLRPK
-267 ETWPA
+267 EKWPA
-272 GAQAGRSLHGQLH
+272 GAEAGRSLHGQLH
-285 ADLARDAAD
+285 RNLARDAAE
-294 GTTPTWT
+294 GATPTWT

-310 RNAFTWPTLYDGDPG
+310 RNAFTWPTVYDGDPG

-336 PPRPGFPRDLEPGAG
+336 PPRPGFPRDLEPAAD

-359 VGICAGGDLYPGAG
+359 VGICAGGERYPGAG
-373 VLAATAAVRATS
+373 VLATTAAVRATS
-385 SMVRYVGSGS
+385 AMVRYVGSGS
-395 AEVVRALPEVVAHT
+395 AEVVRALPEVVAHP
-409 SLDDAGRVDA
+409 SLDDAARVDA

-426 GTDDATA
+426 GTDDAAA

-453 TLLAR
+453 TLLAQR
-458 RAELREKLVAREG
+458 PELRDRLVAREA

-485 ADAMAEAGEA
+485 ADALDQE
-495 GEDTVT
+495 
-501 DAGAEGAGGIPDPAE
+501 IPDPVG

-524 LAVALDC
+524 LAMALRC

-540 VVAMPAEP
+540 IVAMPSGG
-548 GHRAGTVRI
+548 GHHAGTVRI

-575 GLIGAWLAKDGMAGI
+575 GLIGAWLAKDGMAGV

-633 TAWPT
+633 TEWPS

>member
-1 MEAVFTVDQI
+1 MEAAFTVDQI

-79 AAEGV
+79 AAEGL

-359 VGICAGGDLYPGAG
+359 VGICAGGDRYPGAG
-373 VLAATAAVRATS
+373 VLAATAAVRATP

-395 AEVVRALPEVVAHT
+395 AEVVRALPEVVAHP

-426 GTDDATA
+426 GTDDAAA
-433 AELSELLGRDEP
+433 AELSELLGRGEP

-453 TLLAR
+453 TMLAR
-458 RAELREKLVAREG
+458 RPELREKLVAREG
-471 ETLLTPHAGEFRRL
+471 ETVLTPHAGEFRRL

-495 GEDTVT
+495 GE
-501 DAGAEGAGGIPDPAE
+501 EGSESIPDPAE

>member
-11 RRAEQPLLRAQGEP
+11 RRAEQPLLRAQDEP

-40 KVMLAAPR
+40 KVMLAAPK

-53 RHATRVLLLVGS
+53 RYATRVLLLVGS

-79 AAEGV
+79 AAEGI

-91 GGAPHERALAT
+91 GDAPHERALAT

-112 DGLPDFPPGLRGGG
+112 DGLPDFPASLRGGG
-126 APEPLD
+126 NPEPLD
-132 PARPESARPW
+132 PASPESAGPW
-142 GYCLVIDGIAGLGG
+142 GYSLVIDGIAGLGG
-156 SGPLREKAARIVR
+156 AGALREKAARIVR
-169 VAAKNHARFLAV
+169 VAAKNHARFLAI
-181 DVPSGIAADTG
+181 DVPSGVAADTG
-192 VVEPG
+192 AVEPG
-197 ASIADPEWEPGD
+197 ASIADPQWEPGD

-253 ALDGDGPELYLRPR
+253 ALDGDSPELYLLPK
-267 ETWPA
+267 EKWPA
-272 GAQAGRSLHGQLH
+272 GAEAGRSLHGQLH
-285 ADLARDAAD
+285 RDLASDAAD

-310 RNAFTWPTLYDGDPG
+310 RNAFTWPTLYDVDPG

-336 PPRPGFPRDLEPGAG
+336 PPRPGFPRDLEPGAD

-359 VGICAGGDLYPGAG
+359 VGICAGGERYPGAG
-373 VLAATAAVRATS
+373 VLATMAAVRATS
-385 SMVRYVGSGS
+385 AMVRYVGSGAS
-395 AEVVRALPEVVAHT
+395 EVVRALPEVVAHP
-409 SLDDAGRVDA
+409 SLDDARRVDA

-426 GTDDATA
+426 GTDDAA
-433 AELSELLGRDEP
+433 AVELSELLGRDEP

-453 TLLAR
+453 TLLAQR
-458 RAELREKLVAREG
+458 PELREKLVARDA

-485 ADAMAEAGEA
+485 AEAMAGEEAGADRSA
-495 GEDTVT
+495 GE
-501 DAGAEGAGGIPDPAE
+501 IPDPVE

-524 LAVALDC
+524 MATALDC
-531 AVLLKGRRT
+531 VVLLKGRRT
-540 VVAMPAEP
+540 VVAMPAEH

-575 GLIGAWLAKDGMAGI
+575 GLVGAWMAKDGMAGI

-633 TAWPT
+633 TAWPS

>member
-11 RRAEQPLLRAQGEP
+11 RRAEGPLLRAQDEP

-40 KVMLAAPR
+40 KVMLAAPK

-53 RHATRVLLLVGS
+53 RYATRVLLLVGS

-79 AAEGV
+79 AAEGI

-91 GGAPHERALAT
+91 GDAPHERALAT

-112 DGLPDFPPGLRGGG
+112 DGLPDFPASLRGGG
-126 APEPLD
+126 NPEPLD
-132 PARPESARPW
+132 PASPESAGPW
-142 GYCLVIDGIAGLGG
+142 EYSLVIDGIAGLGG
-156 SGPLREKAARIVR
+156 AGALREKAARIVR
-169 VAAKNHARFLAV
+169 VAAKNHARFLAI
-181 DVPSGIAADTG
+181 DVPSGVAADTG
-192 VVEPG
+192 AVEPG
-197 ASIADPEWEPGD
+197 ASIADPQWEPGD

-253 ALDGDGPELYLRPR
+253 ALDGDSPELYLLPK
-267 ETWPA
+267 EKWPA
-272 GAQAGRSLHGQLH
+272 GAEAGRSLHVQLH
-285 ADLARDAAD
+285 RDLASDAAD

-310 RNAFTWPTLYDGDPG
+310 RNAFTWPTLYDVNPG

-336 PPRPGFPRDLEPGAG
+336 PPRPGFPRDLEPGAD

-359 VGICAGGDLYPGAG
+359 VGICAGGERYPGAG
-373 VLAATAAVRATS
+373 VLATMAAVRATS
-385 SMVRYVGSGS
+385 AMVRYVGSGAS
-395 AEVVRALPEVVAHT
+395 EVVRALPEVVAHP
-409 SLDDAGRVDA
+409 SLDDARRVDA

-426 GTDDATA
+426 GTDDAA
-433 AELSELLGRDEP
+433 AVELSELLGRDEP

-453 TLLAR
+453 TLLAQR
-458 RAELREKLVAREG
+458 PELREKLVARDA

-485 ADAMAEAGEA
+485 AEAMAGEEAGADRSA
-495 GEDTVT
+495 GE
-501 DAGAEGAGGIPDPAE
+501 IPDPVE

-524 LAVALDC
+524 MATALDC
-531 AVLLKGRRT
+531 VVLLKGRRT
-540 VVAMPAEP
+540 VVAMPAEH

-575 GLIGAWLAKDGMAGI
+575 GLVGAWMAKDGMAGI

-633 TAWPT
+633 TAWPS

>member
-11 RRAEQPLLRAQGEP
+11 RRAEQPLLRAQDEP

-40 KVMLAAPR
+40 KVMLAAPK

-53 RHATRVLLLVGS
+53 RYATRVLLLVGS

-79 AAEGV
+79 AAEGI

-91 GGAPHERALAT
+91 GDAPHERALAT

-112 DGLPDFPPGLRGGG
+112 DGLPDFPASLRGGG
-126 APEPLD
+126 NPEPLD
-132 PARPESARPW
+132 PASPESAGPW
-142 GYCLVIDGIAGLGG
+142 EYSLVIDGIAGLGG
-156 SGPLREKAARIVR
+156 AGALREKAARIVR
-169 VAAKNHARFLAV
+169 VAAKNHARFLAI
-181 DVPSGIAADTG
+181 DVPSGVAADTG
-192 VVEPG
+192 AVEPG
-197 ASIADPEWEPGD
+197 ASIADPQWEPGD

-253 ALDGDGPELYLRPR
+253 ALDGDSPELYLLPK
-267 ETWPA
+267 EKWPA
-272 GAQAGRSLHGQLH
+272 GAEAGRSLHVQLH
-285 ADLARDAAD
+285 RDLASDAAD

-310 RNAFTWPTLYDGDPG
+310 RNAFTWPTLYDVNPG

-336 PPRPGFPRDLEPGAG
+336 PPRPGFPRDLEPGAD

-359 VGICAGGDLYPGAG
+359 VGICAGGERYPGAG
-373 VLAATAAVRATS
+373 VLATMAAVRATS
-385 SMVRYVGSGS
+385 AMVRYVGSGAS
-395 AEVVRALPEVVAHT
+395 EVVRALPEVVAHP
-409 SLDDAGRVDA
+409 SLDDARRVDA

-426 GTDDATA
+426 GTDDAA
-433 AELSELLGRDEP
+433 AVELSELLGRDEP

-453 TLLAR
+453 TLLAQR
-458 RAELREKLVAREG
+458 PELREKLVARDA

-485 ADAMAEAGEA
+485 AEAMAGEEAGADRSA
-495 GEDTVT
+495 GE
-501 DAGAEGAGGIPDPAE
+501 IPDPVE

-524 LAVALDC
+524 MATALDC
-531 AVLLKGRRT
+531 VVLLKGRRT
-540 VVAMPAEP
+540 VVAMPAEH

-575 GLIGAWLAKDGMAGI
+575 GLVGAWMAKDGMAGI

-633 TAWPT
+633 TAWPS

>member
-11 RRAEQPLLRAQGEP
+11 RRAEQPLLRAQDEP

-91 GGAPHERALAT
+91 GSAPHERALAT
-102 FRRRGGAVLV
+102 FRRRGGALLA

-181 DVPSGIAADTG
+181 DVPSGIVADTG
-192 VVEPG
+192 AAEPG

-209 PDEPSPRTLDL
+209 PDEQSPHTLDL

-325 DVWTSVGDHPR
+325 DVWTNVGDHPR
-336 PPRPGFPRDLEPGAG
+336 PPRPGFPRDLTPGAG

-359 VGICAGGDLYPGAG
+359 VGVCAGGDLYPGAG

-395 AEVVRALPEVVAHT
+395 AEVVRALPEVVAHS

-426 GTDDATA
+426 GTDDAAA

-458 RAELREKLVAREG
+458 RPELREKLVAREG

-485 ADAMAEAGEA
+485 ADAMAEAYG
-495 GEDTVT
+495 V
-501 DAGAEGAGGIPDPAE
+501 GAEGSESIPDPAE

-540 VVAMPAEP
+540 VVGMPAEP

-614 SASLIAEA
+614 SASLIAGA

>member
-11 RRAEQPLLRAQGEP
+11 RRAEGPLLRAQDEP

-40 KVMLAAPR
+40 KVMLAAPK

-53 RHATRVLLLVGS
+53 RYATRVLLLVGS

-79 AAEGV
+79 AAEGI

-91 GGAPHERALAT
+91 GDAPHERALAT

-112 DGLPDFPPGLRGGG
+112 DGLPDFPASLRGGG
-126 APEPLD
+126 NPEPLD
-132 PARPESARPW
+132 PASPESAGPW
-142 GYCLVIDGIAGLGG
+142 EYSLVIDGIAGLGG
-156 SGPLREKAARIVR
+156 AGALREKAARIVR
-169 VAAKNHARFLAV
+169 VAAKNHARFLAI
-181 DVPSGIAADTG
+181 DVPSGVAADTG
-192 VVEPG
+192 AVEPG
-197 ASIADPEWEPGD
+197 ASIADPQWEPGD

-253 ALDGDGPELYLRPR
+253 ALDGDSPELYLLPK
-267 ETWPA
+267 EKWPA
-272 GAQAGRSLHGQLH
+272 GAEAGRSLHVQLH
-285 ADLARDAAD
+285 RDLASDAAD

-310 RNAFTWPTLYDGDPG
+310 RNAFTWPTLYDVDPG

-336 PPRPGFPRDLEPGAG
+336 PPRPGFPRDLEPGAD

-359 VGICAGGDLYPGAG
+359 VGICAGGERYPGAG
-373 VLAATAAVRATS
+373 VLATMAAVRATS
-385 SMVRYVGSGS
+385 AMVRYVGSGAS
-395 AEVVRALPEVVAHT
+395 EVVRALPEVVAHP
-409 SLDDAGRVDA
+409 SLDDARRVDA

-426 GTDDATA
+426 GTDDAA
-433 AELSELLGRDEP
+433 AVELSELLGRDEP

-453 TLLAR
+453 TLLAQR
-458 RAELREKLVAREG
+458 PELREKLVARDA

-485 ADAMAEAGEA
+485 AEAMAGEEAGADRSA
-495 GEDTVT
+495 GE
-501 DAGAEGAGGIPDPAE
+501 IPDPVE

-524 LAVALDC
+524 MATALDC
-531 AVLLKGRRT
+531 VVLLKGRRT
-540 VVAMPAEP
+540 VVAMPAEH

-575 GLIGAWLAKDGMAGI
+575 GLVGAWMAKDGMAGI

-633 TAWPT
+633 TAWPS

>member
-11 RRAEQPLLRAQGEP
+11 RRAEQPLLRAQDEP

-253 ALDGDGPELYLRPR
+253 ALDGDGPELHLRPR

-359 VGICAGGDLYPGAG
+359 VGICAGGDRYPGAG
-373 VLAATAAVRATS
+373 VLAATAAVRATP

-395 AEVVRALPEVVAHT
+395 AEVVRALPEVVAHP

-426 GTDDATA
+426 GTDDAAA
-433 AELSELLGRDEP
+433 AELSELLGRGEP

-453 TLLAR
+453 TMLAR
-458 RAELREKLVAREG
+458 RPELREKLVAREG
-471 ETLLTPHAGEFRRL
+471 ETVLTPHAGEFRRL
-485 ADAMAEAGEA
+485 ADAMAEAGEV
-495 GEDTVT
+495 GE
-501 DAGAEGAGGIPDPAE
+501 EGSESIPDPAE

>member
-11 RRAEQPLLRAQGEP
+11 RRAEGPLLRAQDEP

-40 KVMLAAPR
+40 KVMLAAPK

-53 RHATRVLLLVGS
+53 RYATRVLLLVGS

-79 AAEGV
+79 AAEGI

-91 GGAPHERALAT
+91 GDAPHERALAT

-112 DGLPDFPPGLRGGG
+112 DGLPDFPASLRGGG
-126 APEPLD
+126 NPEPLD
-132 PARPESARPW
+132 PASPESAGPW
-142 GYCLVIDGIAGLGG
+142 EYSLVIDGIAGLGG
-156 SGPLREKAARIVR
+156 AGALREKAARIVR
-169 VAAKNHARFLAV
+169 VAAKNHARFLAI
-181 DVPSGIAADTG
+181 DVPSGVAADTG
-192 VVEPG
+192 AVEPG
-197 ASIADPEWEPGD
+197 ASIADPQWEPGD

-253 ALDGDGPELYLRPR
+253 ALDGDSPELYLLPK
-267 ETWPA
+267 EKWPA
-272 GAQAGRSLHGQLH
+272 GAEAGRSLHVQLH
-285 ADLARDAAD
+285 RDLASDAAD

-310 RNAFTWPTLYDGDPG
+310 RNAFTWPTLYDVNPG

-336 PPRPGFPRDLEPGAG
+336 PPRPGFPRDLEPGAD

-359 VGICAGGDLYPGAG
+359 VGICAGGERYPGAG
-373 VLAATAAVRATS
+373 VLATTAAVRATS
-385 SMVRYVGSGS
+385 AMVRYVGSGAS
-395 AEVVRALPEVVAHT
+395 EVVRALPEVVAHP
-409 SLDDAGRVDA
+409 SLDDARRVDA

-426 GTDDATA
+426 GTDDAA
-433 AELSELLGRDEP
+433 AVELSELLGRDEP

-453 TLLAR
+453 TLLAQR
-458 RAELREKLVAREG
+458 PELREKLVARDA

-485 ADAMAEAGEA
+485 AEAMAGEEAGADRSA
-495 GEDTVT
+495 GE
-501 DAGAEGAGGIPDPAE
+501 IPDPVE

-524 LAVALDC
+524 MATALDC
-531 AVLLKGRRT
+531 VVLLKGRRT
-540 VVAMPAEP
+540 VVAMPAEH

-575 GLIGAWLAKDGMAGI
+575 GLVGAWMAKDGMAGI

-633 TAWPT
+633 TAWPS

>member
-11 RRAEQPLLRAQGEP
+11 RRAEGPLLRAQDEP

-40 KVMLAAPR
+40 KVMLAAPK

-53 RHATRVLLLVGS
+53 RYATRVLLLVGS

-79 AAEGV
+79 AAEGI

-91 GGAPHERALAT
+91 GDAPHERALAT

-192 VVEPG
+192 AVEPG
-197 ASIADPEWEPGD
+197 ASIADPEWEPDD

-253 ALDGDGPELYLRPR
+253 ALDGDGPELHLRPR

-359 VGICAGGDLYPGAG
+359 VGICAGGDRYPGAG
-373 VLAATAAVRATS
+373 VLAATAAVRATP

-395 AEVVRALPEVVAHT
+395 AEVVRALPEVVAHP

-433 AELSELLGRDEP
+433 AELSELLGRGEP

-453 TLLAR
+453 TMLAR
-458 RAELREKLVAREG
+458 RPELREKLVAREG
-471 ETLLTPHAGEFRRL
+471 ETVLTPHAGEFRRL
-485 ADAMAEAGEA
+485 ADAMAEAGEV
-495 GEDTVT
+495 GE
-501 DAGAEGAGGIPDPAE
+501 EGSESIPDPAE

>member
-253 ALDGDGPELYLRPR
+253 ALDGDGPELHLRPR

-359 VGICAGGDLYPGAG
+359 VGICAGGDRYPGAG

-395 AEVVRALPEVVAHT
+395 AEVVRALPEVVAHP

-426 GTDDATA
+426 GTDDAAA
-433 AELSELLGRDEP
+433 AELSELLGRGEP

-485 ADAMAEAGEA
+485 ADAMAEAGEV
-495 GEDTVT
+495 GE
-501 DAGAEGAGGIPDPAE
+501 EGSESIPDPAE

>member
-11 RRAEQPLLRAQGEP
+11 RRAEEPLLRAQDEP

-79 AAEGV
+79 AAEGI

-91 GGAPHERALAT
+91 SDAPHERALAT

-112 DGLPDFPPGLRGGG
+112 DGLPDFPASLRGGG
-126 APEPLD
+126 NPEPLD
-132 PARPESARPW
+132 PASPESARPW
-142 GYCLVIDGIAGLGG
+142 GYSLVVDGIAGLGG
-156 SGPLREKAARIVR
+156 AGALREKAARIVR
-169 VAAKNHARFLAV
+169 MAAKNHARFLAI
-181 DVPSGIAADTG
+181 DVPSGVAADTG
-192 VVEPG
+192 AVEPG
-197 ASIADPEWEPGD
+197 ASIADPQWEPGD

-253 ALDGDGPELYLRPR
+253 ALDGDGPELHLLPR
-267 ETWPA
+267 EKWPA
-272 GAQAGRSLHGQLH
+272 GAEAGRSLHGQLH
-285 ADLARDAAD
+285 RDLARDAAES
-294 GTTPTWT
+294 TTETWT

-310 RNAFTWPTLYDGDPG
+310 RNAFTWPTLYDVDPG

-336 PPRPGFPRDLEPGAG
+336 PPRPGFPRDLEPGAD

-359 VGICAGGDLYPGAG
+359 VGICAGGERYPGAG
-373 VLAATAAVRATS
+373 VLATTAAVRATS
-385 SMVRYVGSGS
+385 AMVRYVGSVS
-395 AEVVRALPEVVAHT
+395 AEVVRALPEVVAHA

-426 GTDDATA
+426 GTDDAA
-433 AELSELLGRDEP
+433 AVELSELLGRDEP

-453 TLLAR
+453 TLLAQR
-458 RAELREKLVAREG
+458 PELREKLVARDA

-485 ADAMAEAGEA
+485 AEAMAGEEAGADRSA
-495 GEDTVT
+495 GE
-501 DAGAEGAGGIPDPAE
+501 IPDPVE

-524 LAVALDC
+524 MATALGC
-531 AVLLKGRRT
+531 VVLLKGRRT
-540 VVAMPAEP
+540 VVAMPA
-548 GHRAGTVRI
+548 GHGRRAGTVRI

-575 GLIGAWLAKDGMAGI
+575 GLVGAWMAKDGMAGI

-633 TAWPT
+633 TAWPS

>member
-11 RRAEQPLLRAQGEP
+11 RRAEGPLLRAQDEP

-40 KVMLAAPR
+40 KVMLAAPK

-53 RHATRVLLLVGS
+53 RYATRVLLLVGS

-79 AAEGV
+79 AAEGI

-91 GGAPHERALAT
+91 GDAPHERALAT

-112 DGLPDFPPGLRGGG
+112 DGLPDFPASLRGGG
-126 APEPLD
+126 NPEPLD
-132 PARPESARPW
+132 PASPESAGPW
-142 GYCLVIDGIAGLGG
+142 GYSLVIDGIAGLGG
-156 SGPLREKAARIVR
+156 AGALREKAARIVR
-169 VAAKNHARFLAV
+169 VAAKNHARFLAI
-181 DVPSGIAADTG
+181 DVPSGVAADTG
-192 VVEPG
+192 AVEPG
-197 ASIADPEWEPGD
+197 ASIADPQWEPGD

-253 ALDGDGPELYLRPR
+253 ALDGDSPELYLLPK
-267 ETWPA
+267 EKWPA
-272 GAQAGRSLHGQLH
+272 GAEAGRSLHVQLH
-285 ADLARDAAD
+285 RDLASDAAD

-310 RNAFTWPTLYDGDPG
+310 RNAFTWPTLYDVDPG

-336 PPRPGFPRDLEPGAG
+336 PPRPGFPRDLEPGAD

-359 VGICAGGDLYPGAG
+359 VGICAGGERYPGAG
-373 VLAATAAVRATS
+373 VLATMAAVRATS
-385 SMVRYVGSGS
+385 AMVRYVGSGAS
-395 AEVVRALPEVVAHT
+395 EVVRALPEVVAHP
-409 SLDDAGRVDA
+409 SLDDARRVDA

-426 GTDDATA
+426 GTDDAA
-433 AELSELLGRDEP
+433 AVELSELLGRDEP

-453 TLLAR
+453 TLLAQR
-458 RAELREKLVAREG
+458 SELREKLVARDA

-485 ADAMAEAGEA
+485 AEAMAGEEAGADRSA
-495 GEDTVT
+495 GE
-501 DAGAEGAGGIPDPAE
+501 IPDPVE

-524 LAVALDC
+524 MATALDC
-531 AVLLKGRRT
+531 VVLLKGRRT
-540 VVAMPAEP
+540 VVAMPAEH

-575 GLIGAWLAKDGMAGI
+575 GLVGAWMAKDGMAGI

-633 TAWPT
+633 TAWPS

>member
-11 RRAEQPLLRAQGEP
+11 RRAEGPLLRAQDEP

-40 KVMLAAPR
+40 KVMLAAPK

-53 RHATRVLLLVGS
+53 RYATRVLLLVGS

-79 AAEGV
+79 AAEGI

-91 GGAPHERALAT
+91 GDAPHERALAT

-112 DGLPDFPPGLRGGG
+112 DGLPDFPASLRGGG
-126 APEPLD
+126 NPEPLD
-132 PARPESARPW
+132 PASPESARPW
-142 GYCLVIDGIAGLGG
+142 GYSLVIDGIAGLGG
-156 SGPLREKAARIVR
+156 AGALREKAARIVR
-169 VAAKNHARFLAV
+169 VAAKNHARFLAI
-181 DVPSGIAADTG
+181 DVPSGVAADTG
-192 VVEPG
+192 AVEPG
-197 ASIADPEWEPGD
+197 ASIADPQWEPGD

-253 ALDGDGPELYLRPR
+253 ALDGDSPELYLLPK
-267 ETWPA
+267 EKWPA
-272 GAQAGRSLHGQLH
+272 GAEAGRSLHVQLH
-285 ADLARDAAD
+285 RDLASDAAD

-310 RNAFTWPTLYDGDPG
+310 RNAFTWPTLYDVDPG

-336 PPRPGFPRDLEPGAG
+336 PPRPGFPRDLEPGAD

-359 VGICAGGDLYPGAG
+359 VGICAGGERYPGAG
-373 VLAATAAVRATS
+373 VLATTAAVRATS
-385 SMVRYVGSGS
+385 AMVRYVGSGAS
-395 AEVVRALPEVVAHT
+395 EVVRALPEVVAHP
-409 SLDDAGRVDA
+409 SLDDARRVDA

-426 GTDDATA
+426 GTDDAA
-433 AELSELLGRDEP
+433 AVELSELLGRDEP

-453 TLLAR
+453 TLLAQR
-458 RAELREKLVAREG
+458 PELREKLVARDA

-485 ADAMAEAGEA
+485 AEAMAGEEAGADRSA
-495 GEDTVT
+495 GE
-501 DAGAEGAGGIPDPAE
+501 IPDPVE

-524 LAVALDC
+524 MATALDC
-531 AVLLKGRRT
+531 VVLLKGRRT
-540 VVAMPAEP
+540 VVAMPAEH

-575 GLIGAWLAKDGMAGI
+575 GLVGAWMAKDGMAGI

-633 TAWPT
+633 TAWPS

>member
-11 RRAEQPLLRAQGEP
+11 RRAEGPLLRAQDEP

-40 KVMLAAPR
+40 KVMLAAPK

-53 RHATRVLLLVGS
+53 RYATRVLLLVGS

-79 AAEGV
+79 AAEGI

-91 GGAPHERALAT
+91 GDAPHERALAT

-112 DGLPDFPPGLRGGG
+112 DGLPDFPASLRGGG
-126 APEPLD
+126 NPEPLD
-132 PARPESARPW
+132 PASPESAGPW
-142 GYCLVIDGIAGLGG
+142 GYSLVIDGIAGLGG
-156 SGPLREKAARIVR
+156 AGALREKAARIVR
-169 VAAKNHARFLAV
+169 VAAKNHARFLAI
-181 DVPSGIAADTG
+181 DVPSGVAADTG
-192 VVEPG
+192 AVEPG
-197 ASIADPEWEPGD
+197 ASIADPQWEPGD

-253 ALDGDGPELYLRPR
+253 ALDGDSPELYLLPK
-267 ETWPA
+267 EKWPA
-272 GAQAGRSLHGQLH
+272 GAEAGRSLHGQLH
-285 ADLARDAAD
+285 RDLASDAAD

-310 RNAFTWPTLYDGDPG
+310 RNAFTWPTLYDVDPG

-336 PPRPGFPRDLEPGAG
+336 PPRPGFPRDLEPGAD

-359 VGICAGGDLYPGAG
+359 VGICAGGERYPGAG
-373 VLAATAAVRATS
+373 VLATTAAVRATS
-385 SMVRYVGSGS
+385 AMVRYVGSGAS
-395 AEVVRALPEVVAHT
+395 EVVRALPEVVAHP
-409 SLDDAGRVDA
+409 SLDDARRVDA

-426 GTDDATA
+426 GTDDAA
-433 AELSELLGRDEP
+433 AVELSELLGRDEP

-453 TLLAR
+453 TLLAQR
-458 RAELREKLVAREG
+458 PDLREKLVARDA

-485 ADAMAEAGEA
+485 AEAMAGEEAGADRSA
-495 GEDTVT
+495 GE
-501 DAGAEGAGGIPDPAE
+501 IPDPVE

-524 LAVALDC
+524 MATALDC
-531 AVLLKGRRT
+531 VVLLKGRRT
-540 VVAMPAEP
+540 VVAMPAEH

-575 GLIGAWLAKDGMAGI
+575 GLVGAWMAKDGMAGI

-633 TAWPT
+633 TAWPS

>member
-11 RRAEQPLLRAQGEP
+11 RRAEGPLLRAQDEP

-40 KVMLAAPR
+40 KVMLAAPK

-53 RHATRVLLLVGS
+53 RYATRVLLLVGS

-79 AAEGV
+79 AAEGI

-91 GGAPHERALAT
+91 GDAPHERALAT

-112 DGLPDFPPGLRGGG
+112 DGLPDFPASLRGGG
-126 APEPLD
+126 NPEPLD
-132 PARPESARPW
+132 PASPESARPW
-142 GYCLVIDGIAGLGG
+142 GYSLVIDGIAGLGG
-156 SGPLREKAARIVR
+156 AGALREKAARIVR
-169 VAAKNHARFLAV
+169 VAAKNHARFLAIG
-181 DVPSGIAADTG
+181 VPSGVAADTG
-192 VVEPG
+192 AVEPG
-197 ASIADPEWEPGD
+197 ASIADPQWEPGD

-253 ALDGDGPELYLRPR
+253 ALDGDSPELYLLPK
-267 ETWPA
+267 EKWPA
-272 GAQAGRSLHGQLH
+272 GAEAGRSLHVQLH
-285 ADLARDAAD
+285 RDLASDAAD

-310 RNAFTWPTLYDGDPG
+310 RNAFTWPTLYDVNPG

-336 PPRPGFPRDLEPGAG
+336 PPRPGFPRDLEPGAD

-359 VGICAGGDLYPGAG
+359 VGICAGGERYPGAG
-373 VLAATAAVRATS
+373 VLATMAAVRATS
-385 SMVRYVGSGS
+385 AMVRYVGSGAS
-395 AEVVRALPEVVAHT
+395 EVVRALPEVVAHP
-409 SLDDAGRVDA
+409 SLDDARRVDA

-426 GTDDATA
+426 GTDDAA
-433 AELSELLGRDEP
+433 AVELSELLGRDEP

-453 TLLAR
+453 TLLAQR
-458 RAELREKLVAREG
+458 PELREKLVARDA

-485 ADAMAEAGEA
+485 AEAMAGEEAGADRSA
-495 GEDTVT
+495 GE
-501 DAGAEGAGGIPDPAE
+501 IPDPVE

-524 LAVALDC
+524 MATALDC
-531 AVLLKGRRT
+531 VVLLKGRRT
-540 VVAMPAEP
+540 VVAMPAEH

-575 GLIGAWLAKDGMAGI
+575 GLVGAWMAKDGMAGI

-633 TAWPT
+633 TAWPS